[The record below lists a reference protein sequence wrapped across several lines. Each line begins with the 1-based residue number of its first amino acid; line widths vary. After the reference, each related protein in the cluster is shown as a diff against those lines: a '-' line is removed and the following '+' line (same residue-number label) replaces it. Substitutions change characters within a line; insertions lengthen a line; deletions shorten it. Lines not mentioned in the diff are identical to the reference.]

1 MKNNDI
7 PQSLLLQAQQV
18 VLQDWFDYGPKN
30 IALFN
35 KDCFPNYEDIF
46 TAISSLNERGTTIDI
61 VTVGNAINDYSR
73 VTELTTQDNS
83 ISVISA
89 TQIILSSYVHRR
101 KEYLR
106 EREDQGEISPNE
118 YAEKVTELIAKFSVS
133 SWRRRQVTDELLDTP
148 EPPALI
154 LRGESEILC
163 RGQLLKISGVA
174 GNKKSFLALTLA
186 GCAINRGKKIDKTL
200 EFISQDELLKV
211 LYIDTE
217 LPSRTYK
224 GRLKSFKRITE
235 SNKLPDNF
243 TYLALSGLSVD
254 EKKDTINSA
263 VRDIKPDIIII
274 DSVRD
279 IVKDFNDNR
288 EATEIKDYLKSLAT
302 NNNAGVIVTI
312 HQNQKPKKDQ
322 NQDEVEVETSDKGHL
337 GKTIVDFCDLGISL
351 SKEGEGITLARFDKV
366 RNERPDTFR
375 FKYDT
380 NLHYLSLYEPL
391 TDNSKK
397 REEQAK
403 IQELFE
409 TIYNDRGE
417 FGHDALK
424 VELMKRG
431 GFKDTKAKEL
441 IKTYKGIFIYKKSN
455 GNYALIDHY
464 QEDNEDLPY

>member
-1 MKNNDI
+1 M
-7 PQSLLLQAQQV
+7 
-18 VLQDWFDYGPKN
+18 VLHDWFDYGPKN

-186 GCAINRGKKIDKTL
+186 GCAINRGTKIDKTL
-200 EFISQDELLKV
+200 GFISHDEHLKV

-224 GRLKSFKRITE
+224 GRLKAFKRITE

-243 TYLALSGLSVD
+243 IYLALSGLSVD
-254 EKKDTINSA
+254 AKKDDINNA

-279 IVKDFNDNR
+279 IVEDFNDNK
-288 EATEIKDYLKSLAT
+288 EATRIKDYLKALAT

-312 HQNQKPKKDQ
+312 HQNQKQ
-322 NQDEVEVETSDKGHL
+322 NEGGTSDKGHL

-351 SKEGEGITLARFDKV
+351 SKDEIEEDVTKVSFDKI
-366 RNERPDTFR
+366 RNDKPKEFS

-397 REEQAK
+397 REERNKAK
-403 IQELFE
+403 GLFE
-409 TIYNDRGE
+409 DIFREKKELRHGQILS
-417 FGHDALK
+417 ALK
-424 VELMKRG
+424 ERG
-431 GFKDTKAKEL
+431 IDNNKGKAWLGGTNKDNRYSNYLGTL
-441 IKTYKGIFIYKKSN
+441 VKKNSN
-455 GNYALIDHY
+455 GTYSLIPEY
-464 QEDNEDLPY
+464 QEDNEDLPLF